1 MVYTKALKLHKGDEV
16 TIKKTGSVM
25 MVVTTETQL
34 GRKNVNIMCED
45 GNWYHHT
52 EVK

>member
-1 MVYTKALKLHKGDEV
+1 MVYRNALKLHKGDEV
-16 TIKKTGSVM
+16 TIKKTGYVM

>member
-1 MVYTKALKLHKGDEV
+1 MIYRNAKALHKGDEV
-16 TIKKTGSVM
+16 TIKKTGQIM
-25 MVVTTETQL
+25 MVVFTEVQL

>member
-1 MVYTKALKLHKGDEV
+1 MVYRNALKLHKGDEV
-16 TIKKTGSVM
+16 TIKKTGCIM

-34 GRKNVNIMCED
+34 GQKNVNIMCED